1 MDTSKQ
7 EIRFE
12 IPAYLEFV
20 PGLRSAMSRI
30 AGVIGFNNKEMY
42 EIETV
47 TDEICTNA
55 IEHGSKGPDKYITV
69 ECKFDKKYMEIIVKD
84 SGSPHF
90 NVEHA
95 FKEGKRLME
104 EEAAKPLLDTIR
116 RQRGLMI
123 VKSYV
128 DSLDI
133 TSHSNGT
140 VVKMTKRGK
149 EAYGTPPNVSLNKK
163 ASQDIC

>member
-1 MDTSKQ
+1 MQ

-12 IPAYLEFV
+12 MPAYLGFV
-20 PGLRSAMSRI
+20 QGVRTAMSRI
-30 AGVIGFNNKEMY
+30 AGCIGFSDKEMY

-55 IEHGSKGPDKYITV
+55 IEHGSKGTDRNITI
-69 ECKFDKKYMEIIVKD
+69 ECKFHSKYMEIVVKD
-84 SGSPHF
+84 SGSTQF
-90 NVEHA
+90 NVEEA

-104 EEAAKPLLDTIR
+104 EEAAKPTLETIR

-128 DSLDI
+128 DTLDI
-133 TSHSNGT
+133 TSHINGT
-140 VVKMTKRGK
+140 VVKM
-149 EAYGTPPNVSLNKK
+149 VKK
-163 ASQDIC
+163 SRNNTSQEQ

>member
-1 MDTSKQ
+1 METNTSKQ

-12 IPAYLEFV
+12 IPAYVEFV
-20 PGLRSAMSRI
+20 PGLRTAMSRI

-55 IEHGSKGPDKYITV
+55 IEHGSKGPDKHITI
-69 ECKFDKKYMEIIVKD
+69 ECKFDNKYMEIVVKD

-90 NVEHA
+90 NVENA
-95 FKEGKRLME
+95 FKEGKRLMD

-128 DSLDI
+128 DTLDI

-140 VVKMTKRGK
+140 VVKMVKRGR
-149 EAYGTPPNVSLNKK
+149 APL
-163 ASQDIC
+163 